1 MKILNS
7 VQDTDLHDFRPHFMI
22 VSQLLG
28 GNPEDLPPLIKIADK
43 RKLKI
48 SFMLNRV
55 LAQKVIHLSS
65 IVSHSIILP
74 INNLKSVKTKNNQ

>member
-1 MKILNS
+1 
-7 VQDTDLHDFRPHFMI
+7 MI

-28 GNPEDLPPLIKIADK
+28 GNPEDLLPPLIKIADK

-55 LAQKVIHLSS
+55 LAKNDPSF

-74 INNLKSVKTKNNQ
+74 INNLKSVKTKIITNDVLVYAICLTYYIM